1 MLQQQI
7 TSPAALVKSSN
18 HHAYKVTPISRAFA
32 APATAAAWGVAVVE
46 ASIGYEWLLSG
57 LNKVLSPTFVSGL
70 AATLR
75 DSLQGNPNR
84 WYASP
89 ADSLIIPHARV
100 FALLAEGGEI
110 VVALGMFAGAILWVS
125 GRVRESRWARQLSLG
140 VILALLG
147 GIVMSLNYAVMGG
160 DTLPGINAGNP
171 FNEGL
176 SIDSLL
182 AMIGIGL
189 LVVHLAVAR
198 TLGRKDVT
206 PGPGARN
213 HAVRR

>member
-7 TSPAALVKSSN
+7 TSPATLVKSGGR
-18 HHAYKVTPISRAFA
+18 AYRVTPISQAVA
-32 APATAAAWGVAVVE
+32 APAAAAWGVAVVE

-70 AATLR
+70 AGTLR
-75 DSLQGNPNR
+75 ESLQGNPNR
-84 WYASP
+84 WYASL
-89 ADSLIIPHARV
+89 ADSLIIPHARI
-100 FALLAEGGEI
+100 FALPAEGGEI
-110 VVALGMFAGAILWVS
+110 LVALGMFAGAMLWVS
-125 GRVRESRWARQLSLG
+125 GRVRESRWAKHLSLG

-147 GIVMSLNYAVMGG
+147 GILMSLNYAVMGG
-160 DTLPGINAGNP
+160 DTLPGINAGNA

-189 LVVHLAVAR
+189 LAVHLAAAR
-198 TLGRKDVT
+198 TLGRK
-206 PGPGARN
+206 GAASGAGTLN